1 MTPFMRMRE
10 HIRRFVHMHEIGFFR
25 VLHGLYMLV
34 SLVVIAG
41 AFPFATGLNRPW
53 IIAALS
59 GIGIFMPLSAEVLV
73 LFVFLFINLFSLS
86 GAVCGVLAGLVAISY
101 MFCSVYQS

>member
-59 GIGIFMPLSAEVLV
+59 DFTGQLQARDIVRLPLKA
-73 LFVFLFINLFSLS
+73 
-86 GAVCGVLAGLVAISY
+86 
-101 MFCSVYQS
+101 